1 MADWLTQLGLQV
13 LPYSF
18 AMYFPVRWLEY
29 IWDKGYARLVKSL
42 WYLALGLTYAAGT
55 VGRKTIVTYICFIE
69 ACDLFFQQREVG
81 RDRWRTTQASWN
93 GALNAGAYNPP
104 LEADTECQRSKPV
117 LKSARS

>member
-29 IWDKGYARLVKSL
+29 IWDKGYTRLVKGL
-42 WYLALGLTYAAGT
+42 WYLALGLTYVAGT
-55 VGRKTIVTYICFIE
+55 IGAETIVTYICFIE

-81 RDRWRTTQASWN
+81 RERRRA
-93 GALNAGAYNPP
+93 ARAGKNVVQNKYSS
-104 LEADTECQRSKPV
+104 RSP
-117 LKSARS
+117 A

>member
-29 IWDKGYARLVKSL
+29 IWDKGYTRLVKGL
-42 WYLALGLTYAAGT
+42 WYLALGLTYVAGT
-55 VGRKTIVTYICFIE
+55 VGAETIVTYICFIE

-81 RDRWRTTQASWN
+81 RDRRRTAQASQN

-104 LEADTECQRSKPV
+104 LQADTERQRSQPV
-117 LKSARS
+117 RTSAQS